1 MKVQMRSNDIFYG
14 LTFDAPFFSVVHQHM
29 RLWLL
34 ETYPTLELG
43 TYYHCADNIHFY
55 ERHFDLADSIQ
66 TESVQDLQNY
76 QMNITTP
83 LFYLNKGNMIVTKS
97 GNKFM
102 KEVNDSVMSESKQV
116 IYNQILKKYLNIVLI
131 D

>member
-1 MKVQMRSNDIFYG
+1 
-14 LTFDAPFFSVVHQHM
+14 
-29 RLWLL
+29 
-34 ETYPTLELG
+34 LG